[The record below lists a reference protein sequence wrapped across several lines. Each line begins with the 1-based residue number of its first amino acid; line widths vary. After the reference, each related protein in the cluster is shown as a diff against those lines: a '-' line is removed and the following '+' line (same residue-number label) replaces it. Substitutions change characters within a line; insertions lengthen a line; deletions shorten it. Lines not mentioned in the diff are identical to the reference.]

1 MSKKNFKAGFEDL
14 FHDAKVGAV
23 AENVAQQMKQKRT
36 TSAGKSF
43 AADLESLFEE
53 TMVETTLEAT
63 QAVRDGKTPP
73 SKRPRKYVGIDALIR
88 DTVASSD
95 MEVSASS
102 EGQKRIA
109 ITLEKD
115 KLEKL
120 KKIAQ
125 LQKSYLKDVISEVVA
140 EYIAAFEAQHKLP

>member
-14 FHDAKVGAV
+14 FHDAKDGSL
-23 AENVAQQMKQKRT
+23 AENVAQKGKSKRSA
-36 TSAGKSF
+36 SAGKSF

-53 TMVETTLEAT
+53 TMVETTLEAAKAAR
-63 QAVRDGKTPP
+63 QGKPAKP
-73 SKRPRKYVGIDALIR
+73 QSPRQYAGIDALIR
-88 DTVASSD
+88 DTVESSD
-95 MEVSASS
+95 MEVVSR

-109 ITLEKD
+109 ITLEQE

-125 LQKSYLKDVISEVVA
+125 LQKSYLKDVIRDLVA
-140 EYIAAFEAQHKLP
+140 EYIASFESQHKLP